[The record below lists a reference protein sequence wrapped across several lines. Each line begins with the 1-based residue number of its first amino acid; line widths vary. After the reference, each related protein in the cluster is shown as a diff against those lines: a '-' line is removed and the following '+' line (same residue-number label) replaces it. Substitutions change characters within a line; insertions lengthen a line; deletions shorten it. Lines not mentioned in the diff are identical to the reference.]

1 MTSVLRIFNKG
12 KSEKIDYIDSILN
25 DERPSN
31 EETNKQFELLLVRI
45 HMIFQGLSEVIHN
58 NYHYTYIKA

>member
-12 KSEKIDYIDSILN
+12 RSDKIDYIDSILN

-31 EETNKQFELLLVRI
+31 EEINKQFDVLLVCF
-45 HMIFQGLSEVIHN
+45 HKHFLLAFF
-58 NYHYTYIKA
+58 HYITPKACTN